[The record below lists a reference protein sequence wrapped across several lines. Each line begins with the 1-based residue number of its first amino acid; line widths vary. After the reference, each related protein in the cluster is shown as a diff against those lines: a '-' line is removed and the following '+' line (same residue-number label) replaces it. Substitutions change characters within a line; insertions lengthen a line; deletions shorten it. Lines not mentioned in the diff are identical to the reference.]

1 MRNSLLF
8 SIMLLACALHTNAQS
23 VEVSGKIIAS
33 NEVEGIHII
42 NKTASR
48 FTISSSNGDFTIPAK
63 LNDTIL
69 FSGISYQPKE
79 IVVTK
84 VILASQQLTVYLE
97 EAVNILDEVVVGK
110 VLTGN
115 LMFDIHNAEL
125 KPDLNFYNL
134 GIPGYT
140 GKLKTQ
146 TERRLY
152 EATSGGGLI
161 PVGLII
167 NAISGRTKRL
177 KHYVKLEKKDTCL
190 DKIIAEF
197 SADLFR
203 TDGLEPDIKAQ
214 FFYYC
219 QDDPEFE
226 NLCKLKSSMK
236 TLMFLEAKL
245 KAFQALLQTQKEE
258 N

>member
-1 MRNSLLF
+1 MFSLF
-8 SIMLLACALHTNAQS
+8 LLLCAIEASAQA
-23 VEVSGKIIAS
+23 VEITGKITATD
-33 NEVEGIHII
+33 EVEGIHII

-48 FTISSSNGDFTIPAK
+48 FSISNSNGGFTIPAK

-84 VILASQQLTVYLE
+84 LIIASKQMLVYLE
-97 EAVNILDEVVVGK
+97 ELVTALDEVVVGK
-110 VLTGN
+110 ILTGN
-115 LMFDIHNAEL
+115 LMFDIENAEL
-125 KPDLNFYNL
+125 KRDLDFYDL

-161 PVGLII
+161 PIVPII

-177 KHYVKLEKKDTCL
+177 KQFVKLEKMDNCL
-190 DKIIAEF
+190 DKMKADF
-197 SADLFR
+197 SELFFSTHDLEEEHR
-203 TDGLEPDIKAQ
+203 VE
-214 FFYYC
+214 FFYFC

-226 NLCKLKSSMK
+226 NLCKIKNDMS
-236 TLMFLEAKL
+236 TLTFLETKL
-245 KAFQALLQTQKEE
+245 KAYKVILQTLKE
-258 N
+258 

>member
-1 MRNSLLF
+1 VRPIVIISLILLF
-8 SIMLLACALHTNAQS
+8 GVIKASAQT
-23 VEVSGKIIAS
+23 VEITGKITATG
-33 NEVEGIHII
+33 EVDGIHII

-48 FTISSSNGDFTIPAK
+48 FSISNSNGHFIIPAK

-84 VILASQQLTVYLE
+84 LIISSKQMLVYLE
-97 EAVNILDEVVVGK
+97 ELVTALDEVVVGK
-110 VLTGN
+110 VLTGD
-115 LMFDIHNAEL
+115 LTFDLNNAEL
-125 KPDLNFYNL
+125 KRDLDFYDL

-167 NAISGRTKRL
+167 NAITGRTKRL
-177 KHYVKLEKKDTCL
+177 KEFVKLEKLDNCL
-190 DKIIAEF
+190 DKITSDLSELFF
-197 SADLFR
+197 STHDLEEEHR
-203 TDGLEPDIKAQ
+203 VE
-214 FFYYC
+214 FFYFC
-219 QDDPEFE
+219 QDDPTFE
-226 NLCKLKSSMK
+226 NLCKIKNHMS
-236 TLMFLEAKL
+236 TLVFLETKL
-245 KAFQALLQTQKEE
+245 KAYKLILQTLKD
-258 N
+258 

>member
-1 MRNSLLF
+1 MRNILFFSLVLLF
-8 SIMLLACALHTNAQS
+8 GAFNSYSQSIDITGQIRA
-23 VEVSGKIIAS
+23 V
-33 NEVEGIHII
+33 NEVDGIHII

-48 FTISSSNGDFTIPAK
+48 FTISSSEGEFTIPAK

-69 FSGISYQPKE
+69 FSGISYQSKE

-84 VILASQQLTVYLE
+84 FIIASKQMPVFLE
-97 EAVNILDEVVVGK
+97 ELVNALDEVVIGK

-115 LMFDIHNAEL
+115 LLSDISNAEL
-125 KPDLNFYNL
+125 KRDLNFYDL

-161 PVGLII
+161 PIVPII

-177 KHYVKLEKKDTCL
+177 KEHVKFEKLDSCL
-190 DKIIAEF
+190 DRMKANF
-197 SADLFR
+197 SEDLFSSFKL
-203 TDGLEPDIKAQ
+203 DEGPKAE

-226 NLCKLKSSMK
+226 NLCKIKNPIA
-236 TLMFLEAKL
+236 TFEFLQAKL
-245 KAFQALLQTQKEE
+245 NAYKDILQRQKE
-258 N
+258 